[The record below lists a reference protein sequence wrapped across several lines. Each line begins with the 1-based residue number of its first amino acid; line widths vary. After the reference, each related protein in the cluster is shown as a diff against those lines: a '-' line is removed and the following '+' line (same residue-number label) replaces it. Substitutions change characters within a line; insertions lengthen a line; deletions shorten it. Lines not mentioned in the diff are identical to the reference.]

1 MRLLARAL
9 VSNLIEDQFN
19 ITTATSKEKIY
30 AKFKVKPYKR
40 EGKTWLYNVKD
51 LNSVSITF
59 VDNLEGYY
67 PIPKFKDKYWIN
79 TDADIL
85 NITTM
90 RNVKTS
96 IGVDGYEHVILPY
109 YGKKYRKRVHSLMG
123 KVFLGNPPVVNH
135 MDGVKHNNKLYNL
148 ERSTHK
154 DNIKHAYDNDMYTVR
169 GGIGQPVIVTDKAT
183 GTSTLYP
190 SLRQAELNTGVD
202 RHRIKRIILGEN
214 VNNTNWDF
222 KYS

>member
-1 MRLLARAL
+1 MRLVSRAL
-9 VSNLIEDQFN
+9 VSKLIEDQFS
-19 ITTATSKEKIY
+19 ITTATSKDKIY

-51 LNSVSITF
+51 LESAGITF

-79 TDADIL
+79 KHADIL

-90 RNVKTS
+90 KLVKTS
-96 IGVDGYEHVILPY
+96 IGTDGYEHVTLPY

-135 MDGVKHNNKLYNL
+135 TDGVKHNNELYNL

-154 DNIKHAYDNDMYTVR
+154 DNIKHAYDNDMYTAR
-169 GGIGQPVIVTDKAT
+169 GGTGQPVIATDKLT
-183 GTSTLYP
+183 GVSVLYN
-190 SLRQAELNTGVD
+190 SLRKAESATGVD
-202 RHRIKRIILGEN
+202 RHRIKRIILEKN
-214 VNNTNWDF
+214 TNNTNWDF